1 METGGRLR
9 DFIPSLTAEEI
20 YSYDFKIWNWNGKEA
35 EIKDLLYSFSEDE
48 LEKMLSL
55 ELKDAE
61 TEGLYFFEFAG
72 SFFDD
77 VEEALKDRD
86 LELLARWAIVFDYVR
101 LIVLYDCSS
110 FDLREDFK
118 PEYFE
123 KACVLGEYRDF
134 QKRMMKLYEDRN
146 ERQRR
151 ELTADERAF
160 P

>member
-1 METGGRLR
+1 M
-9 DFIPSLTAEEI
+9 DFIPSLTAEDI

-35 EIKDLLYSFSEDE
+35 EVKDLLYSFTEDE

-86 LELLARWAIVFDYVR
+86 LELLAC
-101 LIVLYDCSS
+101 LIVLPLICGRTSIPNT
-110 FDLREDFK
+110 L
-118 PEYFE
+118 
-123 KACVLGEYRDF
+123 
-134 QKRMMKLYEDRN
+134 KRLAY
-146 ERQRR
+146 
-151 ELTADERAF
+151 
-160 P
+160 

>member
-1 METGGRLR
+1 MELRLNQLETGGRLR

-35 EIKDLLYSFSEDE
+35 EIEDLLYSFSEDE

-55 ELKDAE
+55 EVGDAE

-86 LELLARWAIVFDYVR
+86 LELLA
-101 LIVLYDCSS
+101 S
-110 FDLREDFK
+110 FTGGLQARI
-118 PEYFE
+118 
-123 KACVLGEYRDF
+123 L
-134 QKRMMKLYEDRN
+134 
-146 ERQRR
+146 
-151 ELTADERAF
+151 
-160 P
+160 

>member
-1 METGGRLR
+1 M
-9 DFIPSLTAEEI
+9 DFIPSLTAEDI

-35 EIKDLLYSFSEDE
+35 EIQDLLYSFTEDE
-48 LEKMLSL
+48 LEKMLSV
-55 ELKDAE
+55 EIENAE
-61 TEGLYFFEFAG
+61 AEGLYFLEFAG

-77 VEEALKDRD
+77 VEEALKDHN

-110 FDLREDFK
+110 FHLREDFK

-134 QKRMMKLYEDRN
+134 QDRMLKLYKDRE
-146 ERQRR
+146 ERKRQ
-151 ELTADERAF
+151 ELRAKESPF